1 MNLSELKEKVIALG
15 SEYPHLKDKIY
26 EAYRWRVGEVVDGGG
41 SESHEVQLCLSD
53 IGDIIQEDQEGLP
66 DPPEPCYE

>member
-1 MNLSELKEKVIALG
+1 MNLSELKERVVKLG

-26 EAYRWRVGEVVDGGG
+26 EAYRWCVGEVMDYGG

-53 IGDIIQEDQEGLP
+53 IGDIIREDEEGLP

>member
-1 MNLSELKEKVIALG
+1 MNLSELKEKVVALG

-26 EAYRWRVGEVVDGGG
+26 EAYRWCVGEVVDGGG

-66 DPPEPCYE
+66 DPDETCYE

>member
-1 MNLSELKEKVIALG
+1 MNLSELKEKVVGLG

-26 EAYRWRVGEVVDGGG
+26 EAYRWCVGEVVDGGG